1 MTEIEWIE
9 IFGNNLADSIK
20 YAHMTQKEL
29 ADTAG
34 ISESMVSDYIHKRR
48 APGLKAILNI
58 AYAFGCSVDDL
69 VDFEE
74 MIE

>member
-1 MTEIEWIE
+1 MTEVEWIDT
-9 IFGNNLADSIK
+9 FGDNLADMLK
-20 YAHMTQKEL
+20 YAKMSQREL
-29 ADTAG
+29 ANTAG
-34 ISESMVSDYIHKRR
+34 ISESMVSDYINKRR
-48 APGLKAILNI
+48 APGLKAMLNV

>member
-1 MTEIEWIE
+1 MTEVEWIN
-9 IFGNNLADSIK
+9 IFGDNLIDMLKEAN
-20 YAHMTQKEL
+20 MTQKEL
-29 ADTAG
+29 ADASG

-48 APGLKAILNI
+48 APRIRSIINI
-58 AYAFGCSVDDL
+58 AYTLDCSVDDL